1 MRKKNRFGS
10 VNGWLYGRRAVC
22 IITSWPE
29 NMRIN
34 QKCIMAVVMVLAAL
48 SSVFI
53 VLSMLAAVAT
63 PNVDIRNPYITPEGK
78 WTELKVG
85 RRDSSGQEGIAR
97 AVGAELRI
105 LRSTKDLLIQ
115 SNNWGFLASV
125 LGVLAGL
132 VAVLMTR
139 MANKQMQNIGTNAP
153 DSDS

>member
-1 MRKKNRFGS
+1 
-10 VNGWLYGRRAVC
+10 
-22 IITSWPE
+22 
-29 NMRIN
+29 MRIN
-34 QKCIMAVVMVLAAL
+34 QKCIMAVVMVLAVL

-53 VLSMLAAVAT
+53 VLSMLAADAT
-63 PNVDIRNPYITPEGK
+63 PNEAIRNPYITPEGK
-78 WTELKVG
+78 WTELKVD

-139 MANKQMQNIGTNAP
+139 MANKQMQNIGTDAP